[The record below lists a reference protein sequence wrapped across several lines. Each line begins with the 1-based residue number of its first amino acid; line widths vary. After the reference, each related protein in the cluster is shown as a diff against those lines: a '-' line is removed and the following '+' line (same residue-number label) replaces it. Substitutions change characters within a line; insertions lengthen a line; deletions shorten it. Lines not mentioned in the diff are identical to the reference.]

1 MKQVSYFIILLG
13 FLTSCQ
19 SNEDFDVKD
28 FNPFSNFQVIS
39 DSLNLPMDLNDAAT
53 NGIVLPSKNQCKL
66 GYFKISFKVKNNADQ
81 PKPFYYKIFYQNDS
95 YKFIESLD
103 GKYNKLASNNF

>member
-39 DSLNLPMDLNDAAT
+39 DTLNLPMDLNDAAT

-66 GYFKISFKVKNNADQ
+66 GYFKISFKVT
-81 PKPFYYKIFYQNDS
+81 
-95 YKFIESLD
+95 
-103 GKYNKLASNNF
+103 